1 MKVYV
6 DTGGMLKEVAELEAS
21 GLITTH
27 HFPFE
32 QRSRKVTNFVPGS
45 ASTWEQAHLSWAE
58 DTGSWDDDSPTT
70 NFEPLRKLIGKRVD
84 AQHLDS
90 AIKAGCSIFI
100 TSDKTDIWSK
110 REAIEAMTG
119 IRVLHMP
126 TELEALRRLAGSPP
140 RKSP

>member
-27 HFPFE
+27 YFPFE
-32 QRSRKVTNFVPGS
+32 QRSRKVANFAPGS

-58 DTGSWDDDSPTT
+58 DTGSWDDDAPTAH
-70 NFEPLRKLIGKRVD
+70 FEPLRKLIGKRVD

-110 REAIEAMTG
+110 REAIGALTG

-126 TELEALRRLAGSPP
+126 TELEVLRRLAARPP
-140 RKSP
+140 NQ